1 MHMYAAIIGVL
12 SVIVFINLFTNKNDV
27 HERKQASE
35 NFILNKI
42 AKQVGVP
49 ETPLDE
55 NLRSLVAQGKKI
67 KAIKELRE
75 SLGFGLKEARN
86 YVDKLTD
93 TNLILNK
100 IAKQV
105 GVPETSLDENLK
117 ELVAHGNKIQAIKEL
132 RKYSGLGLK
141 EAKDYVDN
149 L

>member
-1 MHMYAAIIGVL
+1 MIMDAAIIGVL

-42 AKQVGVP
+42 AKQVGVE
-49 ETPLDE
+49 ETPLDK
-55 NLRSLVAQGKKI
+55 NLKRLIAQGKKNQ
-67 KAIKELRE
+67 AIKELRN
-75 SLGFGLKEARN
+75 SSRLGLKEAKD
-86 YVDKLTD
+86 YMDKLTD